1 MKFRY
6 ANRGAAELDYAI
18 TYFRDHV
25 PSLVVEFAKSI
36 DDAVAQI
43 ADNPYLARQTEKL
56 GIRRWYIRRFRY
68 SIFYMILSDEVI
80 ILNIR
85 HAARRWPWERVTNNH
100 SD

>member
-1 MKFRY
+1 
-6 ANRGAAELDYAI
+6 L
-18 TYFRDHV
+18 
-25 PSLVVEFAKSI
+25 
-36 DDAVAQI
+36 AQ
-43 ADNPYLARQTEKL
+43 QTEKL

-68 SIFYMILSDEVI
+68 SIFYMLLSDEVI